1 MAELQSQLAGWFS
14 QRQRQ
19 QQLQR
24 LQRARQRENQR
35 LEQQPQGINRAASQ
49 LVRGLSRS
57 IQRRSRLRE
66 QPQLSLGSWLLPRT
80 PEHLTSR
87 RALVL
92 ALRRATGLL
101 LLLPLFS
108 LVLNAVPFKLASPS
122 WYLEV
127 LAYVAENVPLLIL
140 IALLALLSLVLDDQ
154 QQSTERYQTRL
165 VRFSRLGYFLAL
177 LLLPLQLGFT
187 AWLYGQA
194 HSTNRTQL
202 SAIRANADALIVGA
216 QQATTTDQF
225 ITYLRARGITDN
237 LQAIAAAP
245 LVQVQTEFIRSVKGR
260 QQQQE
265 QSLGQTTR
273 STLLRYSTNALK
285 LLITLVAL
293 AFFLRYFQTL
303 LRGYARQEAELEIA
317 LDQPLNQA
325 LSAPSANEH

>member
-1 MAELQSQLAGWFS
+1 MAELRSQLAGWFS

-35 LEQQPQGINRAASQ
+35 LEQQPQGINQATSQ
-49 LVRGLSRS
+49 LLRGLSRS
-57 IQRRSRLRE
+57 IQRRSKLRE
-66 QPQLSLGSWLLPRT
+66 QPQLSLGSWLLPRA
-80 PEHLTSR
+80 PEQLTSH

-108 LVLNAVPFKLASPS
+108 LVLNAVPFQLASPS

-127 LAYVAENVPLLIL
+127 LAYIAENVPLLIL

-154 QQSTERYQTRL
+154 QESTERYKTKLQ
-165 VRFSRLGYFLAL
+165 RFSRFGYYLVL

-187 AWLYGQA
+187 AWLYGQF
-194 HSTNRTQL
+194 HSTYRTQL
-202 SAIRANADALIVGA
+202 LAIRNSAQALIVGA
-216 QQATTTDQF
+216 QGATTTDQF
-225 ITYLRARGITDN
+225 ITYLRGRGIVDN
-237 LQAIAAAP
+237 LQSIAAAP
-245 LVQVQTEFIRSVKGR
+245 LVQVQTEFIRSVR
-260 QQQQE
+260 SQQQRQE

-285 LLITLVAL
+285 LLITLVVL
-293 AFFLRYFQTL
+293 AVFLRYFQTL
-303 LRGYARQEAELEIA
+303 LRGYARQEAELQIA
-317 LDQPLNQA
+317 LEQPLNQA
-325 LSAPSANEH
+325 FNAPSGNEH

>member
-1 MAELQSQLAGWFS
+1 MADLQNQVAGWLL

-19 QQLQR
+19 QQLRR

-35 LEQQPQGINRAASQ
+35 LEQEQPGVNRAAGQ
-49 LVRGLSRS
+49 LLRELRRR
-57 IQRRSRLRE
+57 IQRRSRPQ
-66 QPQLSLGSWLLPRT
+66 QPRAPLNGWLLPRT
-80 PEHLTSR
+80 TEQLTSR

-92 ALRRATGLL
+92 ALRRGVGVL
-101 LLLPLFS
+101 LLLPLIS

-127 LAYVAENVPLLIL
+127 LAYVAENVPLLIS
-140 IALLALLSLVLDDQ
+140 IALLALLSLVLDDP
-154 QQSTERYQTRL
+154 QQSTAKYQAQL
-165 VRFSRLGYFLAL
+165 LRFSRLGFILAL
-177 LLLPLQLGFT
+177 LSLPLQLGFT

-194 HSTNRTQL
+194 YSANRTQL

-216 QQATTTDQF
+216 QQTTTTDQF
-225 ITYLRARGITDN
+225 VAYLRSRNITAN
-237 LQAIAAAP
+237 LQSIAAAP
-245 LVQVQTEFIRSVKGR
+245 LIQVQTEFISSVKAQ

-285 LLITLVAL
+285 LFITLAAL
-293 AFFLRYFQTL
+293 AVFLRYFQTL
-303 LRGYARQEAELEIA
+303 LRGYARQEAVLEIA